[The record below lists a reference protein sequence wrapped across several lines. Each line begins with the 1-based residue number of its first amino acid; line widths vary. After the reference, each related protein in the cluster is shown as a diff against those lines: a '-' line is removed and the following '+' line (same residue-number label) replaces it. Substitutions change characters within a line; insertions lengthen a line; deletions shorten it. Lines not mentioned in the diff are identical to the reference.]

1 MTTQDWW
8 PGAADHED
16 DSAPPSRWTRWLGA
30 GAGTVAVVVALTAVL
45 IGVHHLTQAPEA
57 AAAPPPP
64 VRTVDAAPPPP
75 VSTTV
80 LHVGLTDPRVTGGQ
94 RLADLVVDTK
104 PLEGTVAPDRVPHF
118 DTCQADGS
126 VLQYLPVVIEAP
138 VAAMHGTFTVETTA
152 STPPLPG
159 RLGFFFQAGQA
170 STPCPGGVWSPSD
183 SFEAAAYEQPRI
195 TGYIV
200 LDQAFS
206 AATPKGRSDVFRTLQ
221 LRVSGLETVH
231 QPLTLGPLTTGSLCP
246 GTQDE
251 LCAHLG

>member
-16 DSAPPSRWTRWLGA
+16 DSAPPSRWTRWLGV

-80 LHVGLTDPRVTGGQ
+80 VHVGLTDPGPPGSPA
-94 RLADLVVDTK
+94 LADLVVDTK

-138 VAAMHGTFTVETTA
+138 VAAVHGTFTVEPTA
-152 STPPLPG
+152 GTPPLPG
-159 RLGFFFQAGQA
+159 RLGFFFQAGRA

-183 SFEAAAYEQPRI
+183 SFQAGNYEQPRI
-195 TGYIV
+195 TGYVV

-221 LRVSGLETVH
+221 LRVSGLQVGKR
-231 QPLTLGPLTTGSLCP
+231 PVTLGPLTVGSLCP
-246 GTQDE
+246 GTTDQ
-251 LCAHLG
+251 LCVPLG